1 VSEARVDFTSQDNL
15 NGRIAASAVFES
27 ASGRWVV
34 EGVSER
40 PIAIKP
46 ENLVL
51 PPGTRVTITGL
62 SARADLN
69 GQAATV
75 VSSDGAERYTV
86 ELAAS
91 GEQLKVRFG
100 AVVGLHGLE

>member
-1 VSEARVDFTSQDNL
+1 
-15 NGRIAASAVFES
+15 
-27 ASGRWVV
+27 
-34 EGVSER
+34 
-40 PIAIKP
+40 
-46 ENLVL
+46 
-51 PPGTRVTITGL
+51 VTITGL